1 MKKLLF
7 FLVVCF
13 IGTAQAQNIQFI
25 TNGKINIATF
35 EIYKPLEHGA
45 MYYFTDFKMSKN
57 GYTEAYSE
65 ISKYW
70 NIGKVGA
77 LTLQYNAGL
86 NETFH
91 IFPVYLGGVSKSW
104 TFGKNFNLEFD
115 LMYRH
120 QNFLYLGNKEKH
132 DGYQL
137 TTIFSESL
145 LKDKISI
152 SGYCDYWNFN
162 YFIFEPQA
170 WYKFS
175 KRVFVGFEWRASNY
189 IDVLNYDF
197 NGKFIGG
204 YANYLMFGFKW
215 NLE

>member
-1 MKKLLF
+1 MKKLLTVL
-7 FLVVCF
+7 FLLCIIQV
-13 IGTAQAQNIQFI
+13 IEAQNVQFI
-25 TNGKINIATF
+25 SNGKINIATF

-70 NIGKVGA
+70 NIGKIGA

-91 IFPVYLGGVSKSW
+91 IFPVYLGGVSKSF

-120 QNFLYLGNKEKH
+120 QNFLYLADKEKQ

-137 TTIFSESL
+137 TTIFSESFG
-145 LKDKISI
+145 KFQF

-162 YFIFEPQA
+162 YFIFEPQG

-175 KRVFVGFEWRASNY
+175 KRVYAGLEWRLSNY
-189 IDVLNYDF
+189 DDVLNFDAI
-197 NGKFIGG
+197 GSFIGK
-204 YANYLMFGFKW
+204 YSDYLMVGFKW

>member
-1 MKKLLF
+1 MKKVVLF
-7 FLVVCF
+7 LMLVSFVQA
-13 IGTAQAQNIQFI
+13 AQAQNIQFI

-35 EIYKPLEHGA
+35 EIYKSLEHGA

-91 IFPVYLGGVSKSW
+91 IFPVYLGGVSKSF
-104 TFGKNFNLEFD
+104 TIGKTFNLEFD

-120 QNFLYLGNKEKH
+120 QNFLYLGDKEKH

-137 TTIFSESL
+137 TTIFSESFG
-145 LKDKISI
+145 KFQF

-162 YFIFEPQA
+162 YFIFEPQG

-175 KRVFVGFEWRASNY
+175 KRVYAGLEWRLSNY
-189 IDVLNYDF
+189 DDVLNYDMQG
-197 NGKFIGG
+197 NFIGK
-204 YANYLMFGFKW
+204 YAKYLMFGFKW
-215 NLE
+215 DLE